1 MDIDNLVQ
9 PLPGALGIAV
19 RPEIQ
24 LDFVTIEAA
33 LTGDREQGEE
43 RQPLPTGR
51 RACIGSS
58 ADVQAQASKRQQ
70 TQLLHRDDFPMT
82 LG

>member
-1 MDIDNLVQ
+1 M
-9 PLPGALGIAV
+9 PGALGIAV

-33 LTGDREQGEE
+33 VTGDRKQGEE
-43 RQPLPTGR
+43 RQPLATGR
-51 RACIGSS
+51 RACVGGT
-58 ADVQAQASKRQQ
+58 ADVQAQAAKRQQ